1 MKNLDSIKSGTLSV
15 ERREFLKKIGSFT
28 AMSMFGVA
36 FFTACSKEENNN
48 QNATPT
54 NPTNPTNPADN
65 GITVSNT
72 LVTIDLNKATTLK
85 NAGGWLL
92 ITSASMLVI
101 NLGNGFSALTSV
113 CTHSGCDKN
122 WAMSNNE
129 FTCTC
134 HGSKF
139 ASNGAVLVGP
149 ATTPLKQFTNSRAGD
164 ILSINRS

>member
-1 MKNLDSIKSGTLSV
+1 MKNVSSIKTGTLSV

-28 AMSMFGVA
+28 AMSMFGIG
-36 FFTACSKEENNN
+36 FFTACSKDDNTNN
-48 QNATPT
+48 QNPLPNNPN
-54 NPTNPTNPADN
+54 NPTDN
-65 GITVSNT
+65 GITITNT
-72 LVTIDLNKATTLK
+72 SVTIDLNKATNLK
-85 NAGGWLL
+85 NTGGWVL

-101 NLGNGFSALTSV
+101 NLGNSFSALTSV

-122 WAMSNNE
+122 WTMSNNE

-149 ATTPLKQFTNSRAGD
+149 ATTPLRQFTNSRAGD
-164 ILSINRS
+164 ILTINRS